1 MFTDVAHVT
10 PISTVPWLIVDKV
23 TSNDKSM
30 MSLLT
35 RPVSPAD
42 LQAAMADIEDLEL
55 AGLSE
60 AELLELGELIDPD
73 VSDVHIYNNMY
84 HGDILSIHKVTFRVV
99 GTKRLGTV

>member
-1 MFTDVAHVT
+1 
-10 PISTVPWLIVDKV
+10 
-23 TSNDKSM
+23 

-35 RPVSPAD
+35 RPVPPGD

-84 HGDILSIHKVTFRVV
+84 HWNILSIHKVTFRVV

>member
-1 MFTDVAHVT
+1 
-10 PISTVPWLIVDKV
+10 
-23 TSNDKSM
+23 

-35 RPVSPAD
+35 RPVPPRD

-73 VSDVHIYNNMY
+73 VSGCTYIQ
-84 HGDILSIHKVTFRVV
+84 
-99 GTKRLGTV
+99 

>member
-73 VSDVHIYNNMY
+73 VSGCTYNNMY